1 MIVPSKVCLI
11 ERAATMFLMHK
22 IVTQTKAIIYR
33 KNKEASKMLRTL
45 LTPLYATSNS
55 SPLVTKSNTKE
66 HINMTKSTTL
76 IDEAI
81 KISNLPKKFR
91 IKNIFKIKII

>member
-1 MIVPSKVCLI
+1 
-11 ERAATMFLMHK
+11 
-22 IVTQTKAIIYR
+22 
-33 KNKEASKMLRTL
+33 MLKTL

-66 HINMTKSTTL
+66 HINMTKSTIL

-91 IKNIFKIKII
+91 IKNIFKIKKLFNFVHPIANANISSNQLR